1 MNNKHSQ
8 PLNLEE
14 IRQRLAQ
21 AKGQQYWRSLE
32 EIAESEEFRQ
42 ILEKEFP
49 RQSSPLGAFL
59 HRRQFLKLMG
69 ASLALAGLTSCRPLS
84 MRKIVPQV
92 QQPEEMVPGKPLYFA
107 SAFSMGGYARG
118 VLVESHEG
126 RPTKIEG
133 NAKHPASPG
142 PGGVVS
148 LQSPAQLNPDGT
160 PKHIGASDAF
170 TQASILTLY
179 DPDRSQ
185 SPLYQGQLSAWTDF
199 NTALAAE
206 MAKQAAVRGAGLRI
220 LTDNVTSP
228 TLAALIQELL
238 KKYPQAKWHQY
249 EPLHHDNALEGAKI
263 AFGAPVN
270 TVYRFERAEVIL
282 SLDSDFLFG
291 GPAGVRYAHDYATRR
306 QVRHNTTQMNR
317 LYVVESTP
325 TVTGAAADHRLPLR
339 PSQIRT
345 FALAL
350 AKAVGLPVS
359 APQLPAEQQRWVEAV
374 ARDLQ
379 AHRSRCA
386 VIVGES
392 QPPEIHALVHAIN
405 HTLGNA
411 GQTVFYTQPVEASP
425 VNHTESL
432 RELVQDM
439 AAGKVETL
447 VILGG
452 NPAYNAPADMEF
464 ASLLREMTQRNGF
477 TVHLSLYEDETS
489 ALCLWHI
496 PESHYLETWGD
507 VRAFDGTVSIIQPLI
522 EPLYPSRSAWE
533 MVDAMLGRQR
543 NSYDIV
549 QAYWSKRL
557 GSANFQKAWRK
568 ALHDGVIAG
577 TALPPS
583 AVQVR
588 VDAVVA
594 AVQKAS
600 IPAGEGLEIVFTPD
614 PTVWDGRFANNGWL
628 QELPKPL
635 SHLTW
640 DNAAFVSP
648 ATAQKL
654 GLQMDTGGLANIVDV
669 VELRY
674 RGEKLHVPVW
684 ILPGQPDDC
693 VTLSLGYGRTRA
705 GKVGTGIGYNAYKV
719 RFSDALWTAS
729 GATLV
734 KTGERYPL
742 ASTQQHHSM
751 HGRDLVQVG
760 TLDEFRSDPKHLVK
774 AAAHEEPLPS
784 MYPEHKWEGYAW
796 AMVIDTSLC
805 IGCNACV
812 TACQAEN
819 NIPVVGKEQVARGRE
834 MHWIRIDRYYEGGLD
849 NPSTHLLPVP
859 CMQCENAPCEPVCPV
874 GATNHSEE
882 GLNQMVYNRCVGT
895 RYCSNNCPYKVRRF
909 NFLKYNDPKEPV
921 LQLLNNPDV
930 TVRGR
935 GVMEKCTYCVQRIN
949 AARIEAKKLGREI
962 QDGEVVTACQAACP
976 THAIVF
982 GNMNDRQSLVARL
995 RQQPHRYGLLEE
1007 LNTRPRT
1014 TYLAKVRN
1022 PNPELEGV

>member
-1 MNNKHSQ
+1 MDNKQPQ

-14 IRQRLAQ
+14 IRKRLAQ
-21 AKGQQYWRSLE
+21 ARGQQYWRSLE
-32 EIAESEEFRQ
+32 EIAESKEFQ
-42 ILEKEFP
+42 HILEKEFP

-84 MRKIVPQV
+84 MRKVVPQV
-92 QQPEEMVPGKPLYFA
+92 QHPEEMIPGKPLYFA
-107 SAFSMGGYARG
+107 SAFSLGGYARG

-142 PGGVVS
+142 PSGVVNP
-148 LQSPAQLNPDGT
+148 QAPAQLNPDGT

-185 SPLYQGQLSAWTDF
+185 SPMYQAQLSAWTDF

-220 LTDNVTSP
+220 LTENVTSP

-249 EPLHHDNALEGAKI
+249 EPLHHDNALDGAKI
-263 AFGAPVN
+263 AFGTPVN
-270 TVYRFERAEVIL
+270 ATYRFDRADVIL
-282 SLDSDFLFG
+282 SLDSDFLFTE
-291 GPAGVRYAHDYATRR
+291 PAGVRYAHDYSTRR
-306 QVRHNTTQMNR
+306 QVRHDTTQMNR

-325 TVTGAAADHRLPLR
+325 TVTGAAADHRLALR
-339 PSQIRT
+339 PSQIRA

-350 AKAVGLPVS
+350 AKALGLPVS
-359 APQLPAEQQRWVEAV
+359 APQLPAEQQRWVDAV

-379 AHRSRCA
+379 AHRSRS
-386 VIVGES
+386 VVVVGEA
-392 QPPEIHALVHAIN
+392 QPPEVHALAHAIN
-405 HTLGNA
+405 HALGNA
-411 GQTVFYTQPVEASP
+411 GKTVVYTQPVEANP

-447 VILGG
+447 IMVGG
-452 NPAYNAPADMEF
+452 NPAYNAPADTEF
-464 ASLLREMTQRNGF
+464 ARLLKELTQRNGF
-477 TVHLSLYEDETS
+477 TVHLSQYEDETS

-507 VRAFDGTVSIIQPLI
+507 TRSFDGTVSIIQPLI
-522 EPLYPSRSAWE
+522 EPLYPSRSAIE
-533 MVDAMLGRQR
+533 LADALLGRQR

-549 QAYWSKRL
+549 QAYWAKQL
-557 GSANFQKAWRK
+557 GAANFQKVWRK
-568 ALHDGVIAG
+568 ALHDGVIVG
-577 TALPPS
+577 TALPPR

-588 VDAVVA
+588 MDAVVSA
-594 AVQKAS
+594 AHKIGS
-600 IPAGEGLEIVFTPD
+600 PAEGLEIVFAPD

-640 DNAAFVSP
+640 DNAVFVSP
-648 ATAQKL
+648 ATAQKM
-654 GLQMDTGGLANIVDV
+654 GLQMDTGGLANMVDV

-674 RGEKLHVPVW
+674 RGEKLRVPVW
-684 ILPGQPDDC
+684 IVPGQPDDC
-693 VTLSLGYGRTRA
+693 VTLFLGYGRTRA
-705 GKVGTGIGYNAYKV
+705 GKVGTGIGYNAYRL

-729 GATLV
+729 GATLI

-751 HGRDLVQVG
+751 QGRDLVHTG
-760 TLDEFRSDPKHLVK
+760 TLDEFRKDPKHLVK
-774 AAAHEEPLPS
+774 TASHEGSLPT

-819 NIPVVGKEQVARGRE
+819 NIPIVGKEQVARGRE

-874 GATNHSEE
+874 GATNHSQE

-982 GNMNDRQSLVARL
+982 GNINDRHSLVAQL
-995 RQQPHRYGLLEE
+995 KQEPHHYGLLEE

-1022 PNPELEGV
+1022 PNPELEGA

>member
-1 MNNKHSQ
+1 MGDKQHR

-14 IRQRLAQ
+14 IRRRLAQ
-21 AKGQQYWRSLE
+21 ARGTQYWRSLE
-32 EIAESEEFRQ
+32 ELADSEEFQQ

-69 ASLALAGLTSCRPLS
+69 ASLALAGLTSCRPLP
-84 MRKIVPQV
+84 MRKVVPQV
-92 QQPEEMVPGKPLYFA
+92 QQPEEIIPGKPLYFA
-107 SAFSMGGYARG
+107 SAFPFGGYGRG

-133 NAKHPASPG
+133 NAKHPASPSAQ
-142 PGGVVS
+142 GV
-148 LQSPAQLNPDGT
+148 LNPQTPAQLNPDGT
-160 PKHIGASDAF
+160 PKHLGATDAF

-185 SPLYQGQLSAWTDF
+185 SPMYQGQLSAWTDF
-199 NTALAAE
+199 NTALTAE

-220 LTDNVTSP
+220 LTETVTSP
-228 TLAALIQELL
+228 TLAALMEELL
-238 KKYPQAKWHQY
+238 KKFPQAKWHQY
-249 EPLHHDNALEGAKI
+249 EPVHADNAYEGAKI
-263 AFGAPVN
+263 AFGEPVH
-270 TVYRFERAEVIL
+270 TIYRFDHADVIL
-282 SLDSDFLFG
+282 SIDADFLYG
-291 GPAGVRYAHDYATRR
+291 TPASVRYAHDYASRR
-306 QVRHNTTQMNR
+306 RGRGGTAAMNR

-325 TVTGAAADHRLPLR
+325 SVTGSAADHRLPLR
-339 PSQIRT
+339 PSQIQA

-350 AKAVGLPVS
+350 ARSLGVPVS
-359 APQLPAEQQRWVEAV
+359 APQLPAEEQKWVDAI

-379 AHRSRCA
+379 AHRSRSVVVA
-386 VIVGES
+386 GES
-392 QPPEIHALVHAIN
+392 LPPAIHALVHAIN
-405 HTLGNA
+405 HALGNV
-411 GQTVFYTQPVEASP
+411 GQTVLYTAPVEAQP
-425 VNHTESL
+425 VNHTQSL

-439 AAGKVETL
+439 TAGKVEVL
-447 VILGG
+447 IILGG
-452 NPAYNAPADMEF
+452 NPAYNAPADLEF
-464 ASLLREMTQRNGF
+464 ARLLKELTQRNGF

-496 PESHYLETWGD
+496 PESHYLEAWGD

-522 EPLYPSRSAWE
+522 EPLYPSRSVYE
-533 MVDAMLGRQR
+533 MVDALLGRQR

-557 GSANFQKAWRK
+557 GNANFQKNWRRI
-568 ALHDGVIAG
+568 LHDGVVPG
-577 TALPPS
+577 TVLPPKP
-583 AVQVR
+583 VKIR
-588 VDAVVA
+588 TEAVVA
-594 AVQKAS
+594 AQKA
-600 IPAGEGLEIVFTPD
+600 PAPSEGLEVVFVPD

-635 SHLTW
+635 TRLTW
-640 DNAAFVSP
+640 DNAICVSP
-648 ATAQKL
+648 ATAQRL
-654 GLQMDTGGLANIVDV
+654 GLQMDTGGLANMVDV
-669 VELRY
+669 VELRL
-674 RGEKLHVPVW
+674 RGEKLQAPIW
-684 ILPGQPDDC
+684 IMPGQPDDC
-693 VTLSLGYGRTRA
+693 VTLALGYGRTRA
-705 GKVGTGIGYNAYKV
+705 GRVGTGIGYNAYKV

-729 GATLV
+729 GATLA
-734 KTGERYPL
+734 KTGDRYSL
-742 ASTQQHHSM
+742 ASTQQHHSIE
-751 HGRDLVQVG
+751 GRELVHVA
-760 TLDEFRSDPKHLVK
+760 TLQEFRQNPEPLVK
-774 AAAHEEPLPS
+774 KHSAEGEHLS
-784 MYPEHKWEGYAW
+784 LYPEYKWDGNAW

-819 NIPVVGKEQVARGRE
+819 NIPIVGKEQVARGRE
-834 MHWIRIDRYYEGGLD
+834 MHWIRIDRYYEGNLD

-874 GATNHSEE
+874 GATNHSAE

-949 AARIEAKKLGREI
+949 AARIEAKKLGREV

-982 GNMNDRQSLVARL
+982 GNMNDNGSLVAQL
-995 RQQPHRYGLLEE
+995 KQQPHHYSLLEE

-1022 PNPELEGV
+1022 PNPELEGA

>member
-1 MNNKHSQ
+1 MRDKQRQ
-8 PLNLEE
+8 PLNLDE
-14 IRQRLAQ
+14 IRKRLSQ

-32 EIAESEEFRQ
+32 ELADSEEFQ
-42 ILEKEFP
+42 HILEKEFP
-49 RQSSPLGAFL
+49 RPSSPLGAFL

-92 QQPEEMVPGKPLYFA
+92 QQPEEVIPGKPLYFA
-107 SAFSMGGYARG
+107 SAFSIGGYGRG

-142 PGGVVS
+142 AMGVVS
-148 LQSPAQLNPDGT
+148 LQVSAQLNPDGT
-160 PKHIGASDAF
+160 PKHLGATDAF

-185 SPLYQGQLSAWTDF
+185 SPMYQGQLSAWTDF
-199 NTALAAE
+199 NTALTAE

-220 LTDNVTSP
+220 LTENVTSP

-238 KKYPQAKWHQY
+238 KKFPQAKWHQY
-249 EPLHHDNALEGAKI
+249 EPLHNDNALEGAKI
-263 AFGAPVN
+263 AFGEPVN
-270 TVYRFERAEVIL
+270 MIYRFDRADVIL
-282 SLDSDFLFG
+282 SLDADFLYG
-291 GPAGVRYAHDYATRR
+291 APASVRYAHDYATRR
-306 QVRHNTTQMNR
+306 RVRTGTTEMNR

-325 TVTGAAADHRLPLR
+325 SVTGSVADHRLPLR
-339 PSQIRT
+339 PSQIQA

-350 AKAVGLPVS
+350 ARALGVPVP
-359 APQLPAEQQRWVEAV
+359 APKLPAEQQKWVDAI

-379 AHRSRCA
+379 AHRSRS
-386 VIVGES
+386 VVTVGES
-392 QPPEIHALVHAIN
+392 QPPAIHALVHTIN
-405 HTLGNA
+405 HALGNV
-411 GQTVFYTQPVEASP
+411 GQTVIYTAPVEAQP

-432 RELVQDM
+432 HELVQDM
-439 AAGKVETL
+439 TAGKVEAL
-447 VILGG
+447 IILGS
-452 NPAYNAPADMEF
+452 NPAYNAPVDMEF
-464 ASLLREMTQRNGF
+464 ARVLKELTQRNGF

-489 ALCLWHI
+489 ALCQWHI
-496 PESHYLETWGD
+496 PESHYLEAWGD
-507 VRAFDGTVSIIQPLI
+507 VRAFDGTVSIVQPLI
-522 EPLYPSRSAWE
+522 EPLYPSRSAVE

-543 NSYDIV
+543 TGYDIV

-557 GSANFQKAWRK
+557 GTANFQKTWRK
-568 ALHDGVIAG
+568 ILHDGVVAG
-577 TALPPS
+577 TALPPRP
-583 AVQVR
+583 VKIR
-588 VDAVVA
+588 TDAVVA
-594 AVQKAS
+594 AAQK
-600 IPAGEGLEIVFTPD
+600 IKPPTEGLEIAFAPD
-614 PTVWDGRFANNGWL
+614 PNVWDGRFANNGWL

-635 SHLTW
+635 AHLTW
-640 DNAAFVSP
+640 DNAILVSP
-648 ATAQKL
+648 STTQKL
-654 GLQMDTGGLANIVDV
+654 GLQMDTGGLANRVDV

-674 RGEKLHVPVW
+674 RGEKMQAPIW
-684 ILPGQPDDC
+684 IMPGQPDDC
-693 VTLSLGYGRTRA
+693 LTLVLGYGRTRA
-705 GKVGTGIGYNAYKV
+705 GRVGTGIGYNAYKV
-719 RFSDALWTAS
+719 RFSDALWAGS
-729 GATLV
+729 GATLA
-734 KTGERYPL
+734 KTGERYLL

-751 HGRDLVQVG
+751 QGRDLVHVG
-760 TLDEFRSDPKHLVK
+760 TLEQFRQNPERLVQKQASAEEHL
-774 AAAHEEPLPS
+774 S
-784 MYPEHKWEGYAW
+784 MYPEYKWDGSAW

-819 NIPVVGKEQVARGRE
+819 NIPIVGKEQVARGRE
-834 MHWIRIDRYYEGGLD
+834 MHWIRIDCYYEGSLD
-849 NPSTHLLPVP
+849 NPSSHLLPVP
-859 CMQCENAPCEPVCPV
+859 CMQCENAPCEPACPV

-949 AARIEAKKLGREI
+949 SARIEAKKLGREVR
-962 QDGEVVTACQAACP
+962 DGEVVTACQAACP

-982 GNMNDRQSLVARL
+982 GNLNDQESLVSQWKR
-995 RQQPHRYGLLEE
+995 QPHHYGLLEE

-1022 PNPELEGV
+1022 PNPELEGA

>member
-1 MNNKHSQ
+1 MRDKQRQ
-8 PLNLEE
+8 PLNLDE
-14 IRQRLAQ
+14 IRKRLEQ
-21 AKGQQYWRSLE
+21 AKGPHYWRGLE
-32 EIAESEEFRQ
+32 ELADSEEFQQ

-59 HRRQFLKLMG
+59 QRRQFLKLMG

-84 MRKIVPQV
+84 MRKVVPQV
-92 QQPEEMVPGKPLYFA
+92 QQPEEMIPGRPLYFA
-107 SAFSMGGYARG
+107 SAFPIGGFGRG
-118 VLVESHEG
+118 ILVESHEG

-133 NAKHPASPG
+133 NARHPASPG
-142 PGGVVS
+142 AMGVIS
-148 LQSPAQLNPDGT
+148 AQIPAQLNPDGT
-160 PKHIGASDAF
+160 PKHLGATDAF

-185 SPLYQGQLSAWTDF
+185 SPMYQGQLSAWTDF
-199 NTALAAE
+199 TTALAAE

-220 LTDNVTSP
+220 LTENITSP
-228 TLAALIQELL
+228 TLAGLIQELL
-238 KKYPQAKWHQY
+238 KKFPQAKWHQY
-249 EPLHHDNALEGAKI
+249 EPVHADNALEGAKI
-263 AFGAPVN
+263 AFGEPVN
-270 TVYRFERAEVIL
+270 TIYRFDRADVIL
-282 SLDSDFLFG
+282 SLDADFLYS
-291 GPAGVRYAHDYATRR
+291 GPANVRYAHDYATRR
-306 QVRHNTTQMNR
+306 RVRAGAADMNR

-325 TVTGAAADHRLPLR
+325 SVTGSVADHRLPLR
-339 PSQIRT
+339 PSQIQA

-350 AKAVGLPVS
+350 ARALGVPVS
-359 APQLPAEQQRWVEAV
+359 APQLPAEQHKWVDAI

-379 AHRSRCA
+379 AHRARSVVVA
-386 VIVGES
+386 GEPL
-392 QPPEIHALVHAIN
+392 PPAIHALVHAIN
-405 HTLGNA
+405 HALGNA
-411 GQTVFYTQPVEASP
+411 GQTVVYTAPVEAQP

-447 VILGG
+447 IILGG
-452 NPAYNAPADMEF
+452 NPAYNAPADLAF
-464 ASLLREMTQRNGF
+464 ASLLKDLTQRNAF
-477 TVHLSLYEDETS
+477 TMHLSLYEDETS

-496 PESHYLETWGD
+496 PESHYLEAWGD

-522 EPLYPSRSAWE
+522 EPLYPSRSAGE
-533 MVDAMLGRQR
+533 MIDTMLGRQR
-543 NSYDIV
+543 TSYDLV

-557 GSANFQKAWRK
+557 GTAGFQKTWRK
-568 ALHDGVIAG
+568 ILHDGVVPN
-577 TALPPS
+577 TALPPR
-583 AVQVR
+583 AVTLR
-588 VDAVVA
+588 TEAVVSA
-594 AVQKAS
+594 AQKLKPTAQ
-600 IPAGEGLEIVFTPD
+600 GMEVVFIPD
-614 PTVWDGRFANNGWL
+614 PNVWDGRFANNGWL

-635 SHLTW
+635 THLTW
-640 DNAAFVSP
+640 DNAILVSP
-648 ATAQKL
+648 STAQKM
-654 GLQMDTGGLANIVDV
+654 GLQMDTGGLANTVDM

-674 RGEKLHVPVW
+674 RGEKLQAPIW
-684 ILPGQPDDC
+684 IMPGQPDDC
-693 VTLSLGYGRTRA
+693 LTLVLGYGRTRA

-729 GATLV
+729 GATLA

-751 HGRDLVQVG
+751 EGRELIHVG
-760 TLDEFRSDPKHLVK
+760 TLEEFRKDPAHLVRK
-774 AAAHEEPLPS
+774 PSPEEEHLS
-784 MYPEHKWEGYAW
+784 LYPEYRWEGSAW

-819 NIPVVGKEQVARGRE
+819 NIPIVGKEQVARGRE
-834 MHWIRIDRYYEGGLD
+834 MHWIRIDRYYEGGLE
-849 NPSTHLLPVP
+849 NPSTHLMPVP

-949 AARIEAKKLGREI
+949 AARIEAKKLGREV
-962 QDGEVVTACQAACP
+962 QDGEVVTACQTACP

-982 GNMNDRQSLVARL
+982 GNMNDKESVVSQWKR
-995 RQQPHRYGLLEE
+995 QPHHYGLLED

-1022 PNPELEGV
+1022 PNPDLEGA